1 MKRLVPRLM
10 VVAMFAASASLAE
23 AQAVARGGGGG
34 SSSSSGSSGSS
45 SSGGSSGGGG
55 STTSSSSGGGSSYTP
70 PSPPSHSAS
79 APPRTPSHGG
89 GSGYTSP
96 SRGGDGSNG
105 STSGSRG
112 TAAIRHPENGSTTT
126 ATPPMYS
133 RPDGTTPNGYAIP
146 RRPGAVR
153 PPVYNPPIFI
163 YDPWYWGGFGY
174 GYGLGYMYDPWYRY
188 GYGYS
193 WPGSYGYYGG
203 GYDFWDGGGNYGTY
217 DSTSPSQNEALN
229 GQLRIKVK
237 PREARVIVDGTFMGT
252 VDDFDGMFQKLALPE
267 GRHQVQL
274 QLDGYET
281 LTFNVM
287 IIAGQTVNYEGHM
300 QKVGEAPRR

>member
-23 AQAVARGGGGG
+23 AQAVARGGGS

-45 SSGGSSGGGG
+45 SSGGGGGGGG

-70 PSPPSHSAS
+70 PSPPVHS
-79 APPRTPSHGG
+79 APPRTPSHSGG
-89 GSGYTSP
+89 GYTSG
-96 SRGGDGSNG
+96 SRGDGSSSSSG
-105 STSGSRG
+105 GSRG

-126 ATPPMYS
+126 ATPPTYA
-133 RPDGTTPNGYAIP
+133 RPDGVVGYAIH
-146 RRPGAVR
+146 RRPGAVNP
-153 PPVYNPPIFI
+153 PPVFNPPIYV
-163 YDPWYWGGFGY
+163 YDPWYWGGW
-174 GYGLGYMYDPWYRY
+174 GYGLGLGYFYDPWYRY
-188 GYGYS
+188 GYGYG
-193 WPGSYGYYGG
+193 WPGGYGYYGG
-203 GYDFWDGGGNYGTY
+203 GYDYWDGGNYSTY
-217 DSTSPSQNEALN
+217 DSTYDSRSQDEALS

-237 PREARVIVDGTFMGT
+237 PREARVIVDGNFMGT